1 MQRRR
6 FLAGLSTTLPLAL
19 AGCTNDGTGNSNTT
33 DATTTQETT
42 QTTQSTT
49 DTGAQLGDD
58 RTLDV
63 VGADATAFVVTSEDS
78 EPRVQSQRNARQVL
92 VTFAADGVDDPEQF
106 VAENVVLTVNGD
118 HEYADPVFPEGGDA
132 SEFDAA
138 YAVPSDVTPY
148 GATVELDTGDT
159 THSWEFDARDIES
172 ITQAVEYEVTNV
184 SVPDTVAPE
193 AAFGAELEVD
203 NAGDAIEFTTS
214 VAATADAPRVA
225 TFDVPA
231 GETVTRTLDL
241 TAPANENGED
251 DFPVELHWGANGFVT
266 VVPYE

>member
-1 MQRRR
+1 MQRRQ
-6 FLAGLSTTLPLAL
+6 FITGLAAGASLGL
-19 AGCTNDGTGNSNTT
+19 AGCLGGQSDGTTT
-33 DATTTQETT
+33 EPTT

-49 DTGAQLGDD
+49 DTSAQLGDD

-63 VGADATAFVVTSEDS
+63 VGTGATAFVVTREDG
-78 EPRVQSQRNARQVL
+78 EARVQSQRNARQVL
-92 VTFAADGVDDPEQF
+92 VTFAADGVDDHEQF
-106 VAENVVLTVNGD
+106 VAENVALTVNGE
-118 HEYADPVFPEGGDA
+118 HEYTDPVFPEGGDA

-138 YAVPSDVTPY
+138 YAVPTDVTPY

-159 THSWEFDARDIES
+159 TRAWEFDARDIES
-172 ITQAVEYEVTNV
+172 ITQAVDYEVTDV
-184 SVPDTVAPE
+184 SVPDSVAPE
-193 AAFGAELEVD
+193 AEFGAELEID

-241 TAPANENGED
+241 TAPANENDED
-251 DFPVELHWGANGFVT
+251 NFAVELHWGANGFVT
-266 VVPYE
+266 AVPYE